1 MDLLKKLDLEARIAR
16 VCSRLLLFDESD
28 LFSPMGGKSPQTLG
42 KSSVCGPREMVP
54 VAGVEPARHRWRWIL
69 SPLRLPIPSYRHI
82 IFSMKILE
90 NSLWKSEAHLGG
102 PSEIL
107 KIRGA
112 KKRRKNKGF
121 RAVPPVQTNWILS
134 PLRLPIPSYR
144 RMLQGYYNT
153 AGAKLQVQFCPC
165 R

>member
-1 MDLLKKLDLEARIAR
+1 MDLLKKPDLEARISR
-16 VCSRLLLFDESD
+16 VCSRLILFDEPD
-28 LFSPMGGKSPQTLG
+28 LFSPMGRKSPQTLG

-54 VAGVEPARHRWRWIL
+54 VAGVEPARHCWQWIL

-82 IFSMKILE
+82 IFSMKFLE

-107 KIRGA
+107 KTRGA

-121 RAVPPVQTNWILS
+121 RDMPPVETN
-134 PLRLPIPSYR
+134 
-144 RMLQGYYNT
+144 
-153 AGAKLQVQFCPC
+153 
-165 R
+165 